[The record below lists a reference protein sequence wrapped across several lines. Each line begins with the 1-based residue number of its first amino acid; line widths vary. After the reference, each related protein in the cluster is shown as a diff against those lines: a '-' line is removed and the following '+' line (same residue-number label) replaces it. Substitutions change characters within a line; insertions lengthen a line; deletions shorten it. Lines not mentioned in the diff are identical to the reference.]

1 MWGPIPSKT
10 EAGRWVI
17 DNLPDHADLARRA
30 LAARSGEPV
39 TFTVADGRQSADLVI
54 LLVQGHD

>member
-1 MWGPIPSKT
+1 M
-10 EAGRWVI
+10 I

-30 LAARSGEPV
+30 LTARSGEPV
-39 TFTVADGRQSADLVI
+39 TFTVADGRQSAELVI

>member
-1 MWGPIPSKT
+1 
-10 EAGRWVI
+10 VI

-39 TFTVADGRQSADLVI
+39 TFTVADGRQSAELVI